1 MLYNVVL
8 ASAVQC
14 ERAVSIHRSPSSWVS
29 LPPPSPSLLH
39 QLITEHQAE
48 LSVLCSSLLLAVYFA
63 HDHQSCSL
71 SLSHSLL
78 PSLCPQVGSLYLH
91 LYSCP
96 ANGFISSVTILNSV
110 VGGRLNQ
117 KGDMGEL
124 RCHITYSLIQC
135 IQWHLLSASYVWGMN
150 LHIGD
155 RLTNKTYKLLSFT
168 EIIFLLG
175 RQTLNKKSHKI
186 MSK

>member
-8 ASAVQC
+8 VSAVQR

-29 LPPPSPSLLH
+29 LPPPSPPLLP
-39 QLITEHQAE
+39 QLITEHWAE
-48 LSVLCSSLLLAVYFA
+48 LPMLYSSLLLAVCFT

-71 SLSHSLL
+71 NLSHSLL
-78 PSLCPQVGSLYLH
+78 PSLCLQVGSLYQH

-96 ANGFISSVTILNSV
+96 ANGLISSVTILNSV
-110 VGGRLNQ
+110 IGGRLNW

-124 RCHITYSLIQC
+124 RCHIPYSLIQC
-135 IQWHLLSASYVWGMN
+135 IQWHLLSASYVWSMN

-155 RLTNKTYKLLSFT
+155 RLMNKTDKLLSFT

-175 RQTLNKKSHKI
+175 RQTLNKKLLVK
-186 MSK
+186 